1 MSRRTQRWA
10 VLMVLALGA
19 TSGCGVQPDSSPRKV
34 SEENIAQ
41 LSGAS
46 SGGVASGAERI
57 YLVGPGEDRLLRA
70 VARDAASPDDLI
82 SILFRGP
89 NADEARLQ
97 FASVIPATLELLSAR
112 LQGSTLHLD
121 VTQDLTALT
130 GSGLVQALAQIV
142 YTASE
147 IDTVDAVQITVEGKP
162 QAWPRGDLDFTLEPL
177 RTYDYPGMVRTA
189 QPDYP
194 SVPSA

>member
-1 MSRRTQRWA
+1 MSRHTRR
-10 VLMVLALGA
+10 LMVLMLLAVGTA
-19 TSGCGVQPDSSPRKV
+19 SGCGVQPDSSPRKV
-34 SEENIAQ
+34 PEENIAQ
-41 LSGAS
+41 LSGTS

-89 NADEARLQ
+89 NADEAGLQ
-97 FASVIPATLELLSAR
+97 FASVIPSTLELLSAR
-112 LQGSTLHLD
+112 LQGSTLQLD

-147 IDTVDAVQITVEGKP
+147 IETVEAVQITVEGQP